1 LLTNHCQ
8 VEFAVSEK
16 KTKSQIAHD
25 AIMLSKVTSEKLTIK
40 ITFPDGEYLVDQLRW
55 HTSDNLGLMNGKVVN
70 KAAIK
75 YWEIVEDS

>member
-1 LLTNHCQ
+1 MTD
-8 VEFAVSEK
+8 K

-25 AIMLSKVTSEKLTIK
+25 AIMLSKIISEKLTIK
-40 ITFPDGEYLVDQLRW
+40 ITFPDGEYIIDQLKW
-55 HTSDNLGLMNGKVVN
+55 HTNDNLGLICGKVVT

>member
-1 LLTNHCQ
+1 MTDR
-8 VEFAVSEK
+8 

-25 AIMLSKVTSEKLTIK
+25 AIMLSKVISERLSIK

-55 HTSDNLGLMNGKVVN
+55 HTIDNLGLKNGKVVN

-75 YWEIVEDS
+75 YWEVVDES